1 MSNRTSLLRMIIL
14 VTFLILVLVIISTRN
29 NFKGEISTSPNFSET
44 FFWQNNNKAYSL
56 LLHSVSIY
64 DSSFTA
70 YSNKWDSLMTFPAQY
85 KNLKSIK
92 NKFENSSYKI
102 QECTNCHHAN

>member
-1 MSNRTSLLRMIIL
+1 MIIL

-70 YSNKWDSLMTFPAQY
+70 YSNKWDSLMKFSAIPDELQ
-85 KNLKSIK
+85 SIK
-92 NKFENSSYKI
+92 KKLTIFPFKKQQCSS
-102 QECTNCHHAN
+102 CHIN